1 MAHSITRLLVL
12 DVADLTSL
20 LVISNEFEEILLV
33 VSVAIVTME
42 RVLPFTELLTNPASI
57 ERPLSCL
64 PPPFLLGV
72 QDLVDRV
79 RGGLLGKSDSLLR
92 IGFLWT
98 DAQVGHLKAFNLN
111 LQVSQSYSAFHFC
124 YFVVLL
130 TRRNLCS
137 FF

>member
-1 MAHSITRLLVL
+1 M
-12 DVADLTSL
+12 
-20 LVISNEFEEILLV
+20 ISNEFEEILLV
-33 VSVAIVTME
+33 ESVAIVAME
-42 RVLPFTELLTNPASI
+42 RVLPFAELLTNPASI
-57 ERPLSCL
+57 ERPLGCL
-64 PPPFLLGV
+64 SPPLLLGV

-79 RGGLLGKSDSLLR
+79 RGGLLGKSHLLLSTER
-92 IGFLWT
+92 GFLGT

-124 YFVVLL
+124 YFVVFL